1 MKGLILDFVCLGQ
14 GYYLDVFV
22 DFYVVVQAFHGL
34 VFVFILAVQ
43 PFLVDAFPGV
53 VQALLFVF
61 FFDMS
66 QVWFV
71 FAVQPF
77 LVGFGIL
84 ARNLS
89 SRCFGVSFCCLT

>member
-1 MKGLILDFVCLGQ
+1 MFSFSILHAWFEAFVLAVQ
-14 GYYLDVFV
+14 LFLVDAFPLFSFSMLHTWFEAFV
-22 DFYVVVQAFHGL
+22 
-34 VFVFILAVQ
+34 LAVQ

-61 FFDMS
+61 FFDMP

-71 FAVQPF
+71 FGVQPF

-84 ARNLS
+84 ARSLS
-89 SRCFGVSFCCLT
+89 SRCF